1 MNFEFE
7 TIFRQPEK
15 KQKYDVIKFY
25 DVIFFEKI
33 EKFKFGQKFEFSAFF
48 DMLAQTNL
56 GAKIQIFITLKAQRM
71 PLNMNG
77 DFKYRKLSI

>member
-1 MNFEFE
+1 MAQNSKMQNFTKNLTNFEFE

-33 EKFKFGQKFEFSAFF
+33 EKFKFGQKFEFPAFF
-48 DMLAQTNL
+48 GNFPQNL
-56 GAKIQIFITLKAQRM
+56 IPVLFIYFIFSLK
-71 PLNMNG
+71 
-77 DFKYRKLSI
+77 